1 VNTLKE
7 GGMLDMPEATPR
19 SDDWKMLTLV
29 GLAHR
34 LAIRTSPTKS
44 EEQPDTHK
52 NRQRISIGIFRI
64 IRSMILPGAT
74 PDAAVD
80 KLRNLDKARV
90 DAVAEFAA
98 RMPDK
103 GKVYAPSGSFAE
115 PASPEEILK
124 AFCLVALRVRA
135 TAPEATL
142 SDITWHTFKHVVAP
156 HLAIYLGILE
166 SNFCK
171 PEQWPAD
178 RTSKTGREIIDWRM
192 PRMLLAAVK
201 DGTFA
206 MGNLS
211 SAEPFLCL
219 PEFKAAALDP
229 KNDFD
234 PECAKIAI
242 LLRVLLQQCST
253 DDQSWKIARGLC
265 AITLRMMEASG
276 HQAAA
281 ALADPAPSHLK
292 PSNMAEFCDRTSSAI
307 FSDLSRRSEN
317 LDQKL
322 NMPLTRRRILSFTP
336 FITDPTSDDLDLD
349 FDGSVRVIRARLEE
363 KKGEEWAKTCMGYA
377 YFMSRRCLVQD
388 RQLTPG
394 EETAAEEAASL
405 AYILM
410 VRAFQ
415 IGDPATKQIALR
427 YLAGFSTNPRFRCGA
442 LAQKEAKRWVE
453 TYEARNP
460 KEMSK
465 LFLGRLAFI
474 NGDIPKA
481 RKLYVDSFMRAI
493 PPDFIDEKYSPLE
506 DHEALAYLLPECYAL
521 VEGLEV
527 GQKPEGAEES
537 VLQTQIRRAAVAHF
551 GIECSWPKEAKR
563 IKLGFEYRKGLLNRR
578 VTPKS

>member
-1 VNTLKE
+1 
-7 GGMLDMPEATPR
+7 MPDATPR

-34 LAIRTSPTKS
+34 LAIRTSPAKS
-44 EEQPDTHK
+44 EEPPDTHK

-64 IRSMILPGAT
+64 IRSIILPGAT

-80 KLRNLDKARV
+80 KLRNLDKARI
-90 DAVAEFAA
+90 DAIAEFAA

-103 GKVYAPSGSFAE
+103 SKLYDPSGSFAE
-115 PASPEEILK
+115 PATPEEILK

-142 SDITWHTFKHVVAP
+142 SNITFHTFKHVVAP

-166 SNFCK
+166 GSFCK
-171 PEQWPAD
+171 PGQWPAD
-178 RTSKTGREIIDWRM
+178 RTSKNGREIDDWRM
-192 PRMLLAAVK
+192 PRMLLSAVK
-201 DGTFA
+201 DGTFTKE
-206 MGNLS
+206 NLS
-211 SAEPFLCL
+211 STEPFLCL

-229 KNDFD
+229 KNGFD
-234 PECAKIAI
+234 SECAKIAI

-322 NMPLTRRRILSFTP
+322 NLPLTRRRILSFTP
-336 FITDPTSDDLDLD
+336 YIADPTSDDLDLD
-349 FDGSVRVIRARLEE
+349 FDGSARVIRARLKE

-394 EETAAEEAASL
+394 EETEAEEAASL
-405 AYILM
+405 AYSLM

-442 LAQKEAKRWVE
+442 EAQKEAKRWVE

-474 NGDIPKA
+474 NDDIPKA

-521 VEGLEV
+521 VEGLEL
-527 GQKPEGAEES
+527 GHKPEGEEES
-537 VLQTQIRRAAVAHF
+537 TLQVQIRRAAVAHF

-563 IKLGFEYRKGLLNRR
+563 IKLGFEYRKGLLN
-578 VTPKS
+578 K